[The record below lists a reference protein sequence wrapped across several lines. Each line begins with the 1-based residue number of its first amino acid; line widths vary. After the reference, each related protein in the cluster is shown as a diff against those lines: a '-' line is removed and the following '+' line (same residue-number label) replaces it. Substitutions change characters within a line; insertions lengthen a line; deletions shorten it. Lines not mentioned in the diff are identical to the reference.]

1 VQLQAQVT
9 AAEEAERPF
18 AAAAAAAGAA
28 AGGASSA
35 YSPAADKVFAKLE
48 PHHAAVGA
56 QFQLLFSKVDGLAA
70 SVNTLKES
78 ARAGAG
84 AAQQALAGFRRKLF
98 RRGDQRKRNR

>member
-18 AAAAAAAGAA
+18 AAAAAAAAGAA

-35 YSPAADKVFAKLE
+35 YSPAADKVLAKLE

-56 QFQLLFSKVDGLAA
+56 QFQLLFS
-70 SVNTLKES
+70 
-78 ARAGAG
+78 
-84 AAQQALAGFRRKLF
+84 
-98 RRGDQRKRNR
+98 